1 MVNINHTFFFMIKK
15 KNFISSPKTF
25 YHTHTTQLCS
35 EEDKDKEEDNNII

>member
-1 MVNINHTFFFMIKK
+1 MIKIK
-15 KNFISSPKTF
+15 TFLFHLHLSMQKTF